1 MSNRT
6 RQVSQSKAQEG
17 LHVSE
22 EEKAFVE
29 SMKGRVNL
37 QSGPGSANN
46 SPRSSVLINGVEHKM
61 KPEWMNTRLESQ
73 ISALKENH
81 VRAMDSNRKEFESAI
96 QSLEKRLVV
105 AETRIDFL
113 EKERESCCCLIS

>member
-1 MSNRT
+1 
-6 RQVSQSKAQEG
+6 
-17 LHVSE
+17 VSE